1 MSPGVL
7 AVPVQSVN
15 GNDAAKASDRTF
27 LGRYSLTRAEDLHP
41 HIRLETPTAHR
52 YPLAVS
58 LRLCYPNQGYVKG
71 SS

>member
-1 MSPGVL
+1 MSPGIL

-15 GNDAAKASDRTF
+15 GNDAAKGSGRTF
-27 LGRYSLTRAEDLHP
+27 TWRYSLTRAEDLHP

-52 YPLAVS
+52 YPLVVS
-58 LRLCYPNQGYVKG
+58 LRHRCPNQAYVKG